1 MVGRSGRH
9 IRADVSGV
17 VVCKAFLSGM
27 PVRDPNRP
35 ISDRVA
41 PPFHSHSHGCMRNH
55 STRNTGISAQT
66 PNEDTARRCLKQNTR
81 PRAAAPLSRPKFR
94 GDGGSGSRFPI
105 AAALSLGP
113 CLIL

>member
-1 MVGRSGRH
+1 MIEKVNLMVGRSGRH

-55 STRNTGISAQT
+55 STRTLGLVLRLQMRT
-66 PNEDTARRCLKQNTR
+66 L
-81 PRAAAPLSRPKFR
+81 RA
-94 GDGGSGSRFPI
+94 DV
-105 AAALSLGP
+105 
-113 CLIL
+113 